1 MEPIKSSFALI
12 VLAFLLVLLPLAG
25 AVDVKKTVEGQ
36 TLLGFGE
43 SLNVTVKIDTE
54 TRLLKLN
61 QLTDPVPEG
70 FAASITETSYCS
82 QKDAVVTC
90 DFGAATV
97 NGTYEVNY
105 ELVAISPVEKV
116 PIKKAALHYTDPET
130 PAFQLTK
137 SSNSISE
144 LYAIG
149 PPMINLTKAV
159 IVDGTVVVKELE
171 VLPNS
176 RIRIEFRL
184 QNTGAIDAEEV
195 GLSVTPPTG
204 WSLSRTPESGF
215 VLGAGE
221 SRLISVELSGP
232 PMEKFSSGATSEISA
247 IVTWSGGKR
256 TYSPVETRITLT
268 QVRPQLVATR
278 SASID
283 WKLVN
288 GNGNGNGSLE
298 PQFSL
303 SFELKNTGTSTA
315 IVGVGQEPPAAGV
328 SNVVKSNTAAW
339 SEIEVKAGA
348 TKKLTMSGTVD
359 KEVQKFIII
368 PAATISYSDS
378 KGNLY
383 PYPAPPGT
391 FELKVSKGIFETI
404 FDVTGGIYPWG
415 QFVAALLIFIS
426 AWGLK
431 TYGKENRHLTLA
443 FGAIGVIALL
453 VIVSAIKVIL
463 L

>member
-1 MEPIKSSFALI
+1 MTMKRLLLVFAVFALSMS
-12 VLAFLLVLLPLAG
+12 LVG

-36 TLLGFGE
+36 ALLGFGE
-43 SLNVTVKIDTE
+43 SLNVTIKIDTE

-82 QKDAVVTC
+82 QKDATVTC

-116 PIKKAALHYTDPET
+116 PIKKATLHYTDPET
-130 PAFQLTK
+130 PTFQLTK
-137 SSNSISE
+137 SSNSVSE

-149 PPMINLTKAV
+149 PPMINITKAV
-159 IVDGTVVVKELE
+159 IVDGALVETLD

-176 RIRIEFRL
+176 RIKIEFRL
-184 QNTGAIDAEEV
+184 QNVGAIDAEVVE
-195 GLSVTPPTG
+195 LSVTPPTD

-221 SRLISVELSGP
+221 SKLISVELSGP
-232 PMEKFSSGATSEISA
+232 SIEKFPSGATSEISA
-247 IVTWSGGKR
+247 IATWSGGSR

-278 SASID
+278 SASMD

-288 GNGNGNGSLE
+288 NGSNNLE
-298 PQFSL
+298 PRFSV

-315 IVGVGQEPPAAGV
+315 IVSVGQEPPAAGV
-328 SNVVKSNTAAW
+328 SNVVKSDTAPW
-339 SEIEVKAGA
+339 SEIDVKAGA
-348 TKKLTMSGTVD
+348 IKKFTMSGTVD
-359 KEVQKFIII
+359 KGVQKLVI
-368 PAATISYSDS
+368 PAPTISYSDS
-378 KGNLY
+378 KGNTY
-383 PYPAPPGT
+383 PYTAPGPL
-391 FELKVSKGIFETI
+391 ELKVSKGIFETI
-404 FDVTGGIYPWG
+404 FDVTSGIYPWG

-431 TYGKENRHLTLA
+431 TYGKEDSQHLTLA
-443 FGAIGVIALL
+443 FGAIGIVALL
-453 VIVSAIKVIL
+453 IVVSALKVIL

>member
-54 TRLLKLN
+54 TQLLKLN

-82 QKDAVVTC
+82 AKESVVTC

-97 NGTYEVNY
+97 NGTYAVSY

-116 PIKKAALHYTDPET
+116 PIKKATLHYTDPET
-130 PAFQLTK
+130 PTFQLTK

-159 IVDGTVVVKELE
+159 IVDGTIVKELE

-176 RIRIEFRL
+176 RIKIEFRL

-204 WSLSRTPESGF
+204 WSLSRTPETGF
-215 VLGAGE
+215 TLGAGE

-232 PMEKFSSGATSEISA
+232 PMEKFQSGAASEISA
-247 IVTWSGGKR
+247 IATWSGGNR

-268 QVRPQLVATR
+268 QVRPELVATR
-278 SASID
+278 SASMD
-283 WKLVN
+283 WKLLN
-288 GNGNGNGSLE
+288 GNKNGSLE
-298 PQFSL
+298 PQFSV
-303 SFELKNTGTSTA
+303 SFELRNTGTSTA
-315 IVGVGQEPPAAGV
+315 IVRVGQEPPAAGV

-359 KEVQKFIII
+359 KGVQKFIII
-368 PAATISYSDS
+368 PAATISYSDA

-391 FELKVSKGIFETI
+391 LELKVSKGIFETI
-404 FDVTGGIYPWG
+404 FDMTGSVYPWG

-443 FGAIGVIALL
+443 FGAIGIVALL

>member
-1 MEPIKSSFALI
+1 MMKRLLLIFA
-12 VLAFLLVLLPLAG
+12 VLFAISLSLVG

-36 TLLGFGE
+36 ALLGFGE
-43 SLNVTVKIDTE
+43 SLNVTIKIDTE
-54 TRLLKLN
+54 TQLLKLN

-82 QKDAVVTC
+82 QKDTMVTC
-90 DFGAATV
+90 DFGSATV

-116 PIKKAALHYTDPET
+116 PIKKATLHYTDPET
-130 PAFQLTK
+130 PTFQLTK
-137 SSNSISE
+137 SSNSVSE

-149 PPMINLTKAV
+149 PPMINITKAV
-159 IVDGTVVVKELE
+159 IVDGTLVNALE

-184 QNTGAIDAEEV
+184 QNVGAIDAEVVE
-195 GLSVTPPTG
+195 LAVTPPTD

-221 SRLISVELSGP
+221 SKLISVELSGP
-232 PMEKFSSGATSEISA
+232 SIEKFSSGATSEISA
-247 IVTWSGGKR
+247 IATWSGGNR

-288 GNGNGNGSLE
+288 GNSNGSSLE
-298 PQFSL
+298 PQFSV

-315 IVGVGQEPPAAGV
+315 IVNVGQEPPATGV
-328 SNVVKSNTAAW
+328 SNIVKSDTAPW
-339 SEIEVKAGA
+339 SETEVKAGA
-348 TKKLTMSGTVD
+348 AKKLTLSGTVD
-359 KEVQKFIII
+359 KGVQKLII
-368 PAATISYSDS
+368 PAPTISYSDS
-378 KGNLY
+378 KGNSY
-383 PYPAPPGT
+383 PYTAPGPL
-391 FELKVSKGIFETI
+391 ELKVSKGIFETI

-431 TYGKENRHLTLA
+431 TYGKENNRHLTLA
-443 FGAIGVIALL
+443 FGAIGIVALL
-453 VIVSAIKVIL
+453 IVVSALKVIL